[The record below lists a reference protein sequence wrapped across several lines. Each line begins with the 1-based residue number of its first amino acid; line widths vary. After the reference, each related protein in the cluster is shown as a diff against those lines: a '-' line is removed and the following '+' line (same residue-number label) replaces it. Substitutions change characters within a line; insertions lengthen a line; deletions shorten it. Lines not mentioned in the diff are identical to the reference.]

1 MIHRYSISRA
11 IALYPLVTF
20 SFFVCSSLPCRADS
34 IRKEIQAKRVRR
46 WAFSL
51 QELLKDPVGKE
62 HFTKFLE
69 KEFSSENLKWVSLL
83 LSSFLSSPVS
93 LLTFLAPLFCTV
105 ASWNLLSVRHS
116 GFGTRLLL
124 HVDNIRRSKEN
135 VKETESDSSAASIA
149 SLFSSSPL
157 NKRRGL
163 SLARQGSEGSC
174 LIGSPT
180 CSMSSSRK
188 VPPCI
193 VVVLQ
198 CSYISIGPEGMMNY
212 IFLTRLD
219 NGTIKG
225 RLGVYI
231 MPTFPSSCYHASK
244 LARSSTPL
252 ELANIK

>member
-1 MIHRYSISRA
+1 MHCIHLLRFPFLSALLCLVGPTQSGKRFKQNEFVGGRLAYRSCSR
-11 IALYPLVTF
+11 T
-20 SFFVCSSLPCRADS
+20 
-34 IRKEIQAKRVRR
+34 R
-46 WAFSL
+46 WARSTLPNSWKKSL
-51 QELLKDPVGKE
+51 AVKI
-62 HFTKFLE
+62 
-69 KEFSSENLKWVSLL
+69 SSEYPFCYPP
-83 LSSFLSSPVS
+83 FLSSPVS